1 MNGDTVGG
9 NWQFVVPWRSSLFVC
24 QWTLRL
30 PSLLPRSLTLK
41 RRAGGRFLIQSLRVV
56 IVNISSDRRSKDVKK
71 LSRDFA
77 FQRKC
82 LGNWWLRRGT
92 GHKLIFRC
100 TGLRIEVWW
109 RILQQTVRFWIQIDY
124 KGGLFAAIIWGNNSR
139 NIDVQM
145 KMSVTLWGFT
155 AIRKV
160 FRFFCSTRVHDASH
174 RGWPGPGPLIA
185 ISRFSQILCHNRKQR
200 PIAPA
205 NETYQLRNT
214 SSEFL
219 NSLSVTVFLT
229 NKVNHFAVNLSD
241 DSAEYVYAQDRD
253 NLFIFDSYLF
263 KFTAVNACPT
273 AKTWSWIVPF
283 GTRVHLF
290 GYYWYIKQATG

>member
-56 IVNISSDRRSKDVKK
+56 IVNISSDRHSKDVKK

-155 AIRKV
+155 AICKS
-160 FRFFCSTRVHDASH
+160 F
-174 RGWPGPGPLIA
+174 
-185 ISRFSQILCHNRKQR
+185 QI
-200 PIAPA
+200 
-205 NETYQLRNT
+205 
-214 SSEFL
+214 FL
-219 NSLSVTVFLT
+219 
-229 NKVNHFAVNLSD
+229 
-241 DSAEYVYAQDRD
+241 
-253 NLFIFDSYLF
+253 
-263 KFTAVNACPT
+263 
-273 AKTWSWIVPF
+273 
-283 GTRVHLF
+283 
-290 GYYWYIKQATG
+290 